1 VKRTTFALV
10 ALALAGCSTPLAT
23 GERLYRE
30 GDHLG
35 ALETWRSIPEDDTT
49 RARAE
54 ERIDVV
60 EEEFQQLV
68 VRYKQRARYFEDK
81 ERLAE
86 SIINYRLA
94 LKLQPDDAETLGH
107 VQELARVVASRRRE
121 LRTRYQTDFEAGD
134 LAKAGETL
142 EKLRMLDPFDPE
154 LAVDERQLGDGLRSA
169 VTRLLAAGRRGFSD
183 GNHAAAERS
192 FREVLALDASNES
205 ARGYLSYIETIRRES
220 RLAGTQPAAFDPPET
235 YASDAEIRAEGFY
248 QNALAADFAGDVYE
262 AINHDLRA
270 LAAYKNHRGARRH
283 LAVIRRKL
291 AGRVDALIEEGR
303 THFRNEDLQS
313 ALDSWRRA
321 LLVDPENE
329 RAQAYAARAERQ
341 LGNLERLRSEPDVS
355 GGDR

>member
-1 VKRTTFALV
+1 VKRAVYALLAV
-10 ALALAGCSTPLAT
+10 ALAGCSTPLAS

-35 ALETWRSIPEDDTT
+35 ALETWRAVPEDDATHEEV
-49 RARAE
+49 A
-54 ERIDVV
+54 ERIAVV
-60 EEEFQQLV
+60 EEEFEQLV

-81 ERLAE
+81 DRLAE

-94 LKLQPDDAETLGH
+94 LKLQPDDADTLAH
-107 VQELARVVASRRRE
+107 VQQLARVVASKRRE
-121 LRTRYQTDFEAGD
+121 LRVKYQTDFAADD

-142 EKLRMLDPFDPE
+142 DELRTLDPFDPE

-169 VTRLLAAGRRGFSD
+169 VTRLLAVGRRGFSD
-183 GNHAAAERS
+183 GNHAAAEQS
-192 FREVLALDASNES
+192 FREVLALDPSNES
-205 ARGYLSYIETIRRES
+205 ARGYLSYIETIRFES
-220 RLAGTQPAAFDPPET
+220 RGKQPAAFDAPQS

-248 QNALAADFAGDVYE
+248 QNALAADYAGEVYE

-270 LAAYKNHRGARRH
+270 LGAYKDHRGARRH

-291 AGRVDALIEEGR
+291 ARRVDALIEEGR

-321 LLVDPENE
+321 LLIDPKNE

-341 LGNLERLRSEPDVS
+341 LGNLERLRAEPDVS
-355 GGDR
+355 GGGR

>member
-1 VKRTTFALV
+1 MT
-10 ALALAGCSTPLAT
+10 GCGTPLVL
-23 GERLYRE
+23 GERLFRE

-35 ALETWRSIPEDDTT
+35 ALETWRAIPEDDAT

-54 ERIDVV
+54 ERIAVV

-94 LKLQPDDAETLGH
+94 LKLQPDDAETLAH
-107 VQELARVVASRRRE
+107 VQELARTVASRRRE
-121 LRTRYQTDFEAGD
+121 LRVQYQTDFSANN

-142 EKLRMLDPFDPE
+142 DQLRTLDPFDPE

-169 VTRLLAAGRRGFSD
+169 VTQLLAAGRRGFSD
-183 GNHAAAERS
+183 GNHAVAERS
-192 FREVLALDASNES
+192 FMAVLALDANNES

-220 RLAGTQPAAFDPPET
+220 RLAGQQPAAFDPPQT

-248 QNALAADFAGDVYE
+248 QNALAADFAGEVYE

-270 LAAYKNHRGARRH
+270 LSAYKDHRGARRH

-291 AGRVDALIEEGR
+291 AGRVEVLIEEGR
-303 THFRNEDLQS
+303 AHFRNEDLQS

-321 LLVDPENE
+321 LLIDPKNE

-341 LGNLERLRSEPDVS
+341 LGNLERLRAEPDVS
-355 GGDR
+355 GGVR

>member
-1 VKRTTFALV
+1 VKRALSALV
-10 ALALAGCSTPLAT
+10 VLALAGCGTPLAA

-35 ALETWRSIPEDDTT
+35 ALEAWRAIPADDATHEKAE
-49 RARAE
+49 ARIA
-54 ERIDVV
+54 VV

-94 LKLQPDDAETLGH
+94 LKLQPDDADTLAH
-107 VQELARVVASRRRE
+107 VQELAREVASQRRE
-121 LRTRYQTDFEAGD
+121 LRAQYRTDFAADD
-134 LAKAGETL
+134 LAKAGKTL
-142 EKLRMLDPFDPE
+142 DQLRTLDPFDPE
-154 LAVDERQLGDGLRSA
+154 LAVDERQLGDGLRNS

-192 FREVLALDASNES
+192 FRAVLALDANNES

-220 RLAGTQPAAFDPPET
+220 QLAGKQPAAFDPPQS
-235 YASDAEIRAEGFY
+235 YASDDEIRAEGFF
-248 QNALAADFAGDVYE
+248 QNALAADFAGDVYD

-270 LAAYKNHRGARRH
+270 LDAYRDHRGARRH

-291 AGRVDALIEEGR
+291 AGRVDELIEEGR

-313 ALDSWRRA
+313 ALDSWQRA
-321 LLVDPENE
+321 LLIDPKNE
-329 RAQAYAARAERQ
+329 RARAYAARAERQ
-341 LGNLERLRSEPDVS
+341 LGNLERLRAEPDVS
-355 GGDR
+355 SGVR